1 MKDMREGEMRHVAPG
16 TNPNEHIRTD
26 SQIRLSGKK
35 KLLLQKR
42 RVLRPPAETSSNKVV
57 KNLLEGDDVR
67 FFSSST
73 NSPRLYHQNP
83 AWEDEKKA
91 VR

>member
-35 KLLLQKR
+35 TFCSK
-42 RVLRPPAETSSNKVV
+42 S
-57 KNLLEGDDVR
+57 
-67 FFSSST
+67 
-73 NSPRLYHQNP
+73 
-83 AWEDEKKA
+83 A
-91 VR
+91 VF